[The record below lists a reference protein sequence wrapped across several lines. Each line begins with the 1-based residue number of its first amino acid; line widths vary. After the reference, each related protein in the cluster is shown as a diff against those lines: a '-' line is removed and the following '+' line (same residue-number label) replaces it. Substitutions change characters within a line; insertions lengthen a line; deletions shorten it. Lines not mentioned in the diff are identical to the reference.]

1 MNRNKDTMEKEPN
14 LLSRIGWKL
23 YMWKLE
29 LYLSKLKTEHY
40 LARKK
45 YCRKGF
51 HKLIKQSY
59 GIKKSGKNW
68 VYIHY
73 LKCLHCNYLFFT
85 TKAQKEKYLELVGKD
100 KDSFSAFLNS
110 LSSLKTK
117 HSNKIGGPKGKDV
130 SSRCPSDSS
139 SKGDK
144 K

>member
-1 MNRNKDTMEKEPN
+1 MNRKSITQDSESNFLTR
-14 LLSRIGWKL
+14 LGWKL
-23 YMWKLE
+23 YMFKLE
-29 LYLSKLKTEHY
+29 IYLMRLNAEHK
-40 LARKK
+40 LARRK

-59 GIKKSGKNW
+59 GIKKPGKNW